1 MQKEIRLAQRL
12 AVVGEIDHR
21 GVDLGRLR
29 LRLQPCDQRGQH
41 MVGVEQR
48 VVVGTGD
55 RGVVALAQV
64 IALAGRLEAAEAL
77 GVAAEIGRAV
87 VAQHVQHDDAA
98 ALGAGQPLVQTGQ
111 QRLVEAAALGA
122 QPRRVDLHHLLAGQA
137 VADAL
142 AAGLVVAPQH
152 VDAGPREHMQQRLA
166 AADAVLVVV
175 APAHRREH
183 ARHRDLGVGA
193 AAGGLREV
201 DQAGHG
207 RQLWRGLARMA
218 VQAPVGRPCG
228 LADDQHHPHRPSA
241 RAHARPR
248 RGVQP
253 DRLARP
259 GRALEVGGDD
269 AAGRPQHVGRRD
281 QVAQLALVAHQR
293 RQRPELDHH
302 RRHQQHQRAEQPQPA
317 RQRRLRERAPAQ
329 RQPRQERDRQR
340 GLQPQAQR
348 QRRPDQ
354 LAGLG
359 RIGAQRIAQHR
370 RIEVDAEGPD
380 EVGAARGDQDQQR
393 RHRLEQPTV
402 AQQAQHQEV
411 QRQQRQRQRQAEA
424 PGGRIAERA
433 AGQRLAEEGG
443 VGAEQQERADGQQ
456 QPFRRPRSAPGRR
469 QPHRG
474 CKSEEGEKIHAVDT
488 SRAPDCAERR

>member
-1 MQKEIRLAQRL
+1 M
-12 AVVGEIDHR
+12 
-21 GVDLGRLR
+21 
-29 LRLQPCDQRGQH
+29 
-41 MVGVEQR
+41 
-48 VVVGTGD
+48 
-55 RGVVALAQV
+55 
-64 IALAGRLEAAEAL
+64 
-77 GVAAEIGRAV
+77 

-98 ALGAGQPLVQTGQ
+98 APGAGQPLVQTGQ

-122 QPRRVDLHHLLAGQA
+122 QPRWVDLHHLLAGQA

-175 APAHRREH
+175 ASAHRREH

-193 AAGGLREV
+193 AAGRLREV

-207 RQLWRGLARMA
+207 RQLRRGLARVA
-218 VQAPVGRPCG
+218 VQAPVGRPRG

-248 RGVQP
+248 RGIQP

-259 GRALEVGGDD
+259 GCALEVGGDD

-281 QVAQLALVAHQR
+281 QVAQLALVAHHR

-302 RRHQQHQRAEQPQPA
+302 RRHQQHQRAEQPQRA

-329 RQPRQERDRQR
+329 RQPRQQRDRQR

-354 LAGLG
+354 LARLC
-359 RIGAQRIAQHR
+359 RIGAQRVAQHR
-370 RIEVDAEGPD
+370 RIEIDAEGRD
-380 EVGAARGDQDQQR
+380 EMGAAGRDQDQQR
-393 RHRLEQPTV
+393 RHRLEQPAV

-411 QRQQRQRQRQAEA
+411 QRQQRQCQRQAES

-474 CKSEEGEKIHAVDT
+474 GKSEEGGKIHAVDT